1 MNIEQST
8 ISSIINSA
16 TKELIG
22 VKPNSP
28 RLDAELLLSHVLECH
43 RLDLILKGEQQVNGD
58 QLVDFIELLR
68 QRSLGCPVAY
78 LTGEKEFWSLNLKVS
93 KDTLIPRPDTET
105 LVETSVEE
113 ILKWEKT
120 NKGKT
125 CCIAELGTGTAAIP
139 LALCSELTN
148 LHITSVDYSEEI
160 LEIAK
165 RNIQSYKKLLT
176 PRNNILELKQSDL
189 FSEIDFPSKLDFVV
203 SNPPYIP
210 SKKIADLQTEVSQ
223 FEPRKALDGGKDG
236 LFFYRYLLDVANG
249 MLKRNGK
256 MILEIGFDQ
265 QHALTKLQKRF
276 PAWESSNFLPDLQGN
291 VRVWILGKKT
301 N

>member
-8 ISSIINSA
+8 ISSTINSA
-16 TKELIG
+16 TEQLIG
-22 VKPNSP
+22 IKPNTP
-28 RLDAELLLSHVLECH
+28 RLDAELLLSHVLKCQ

-58 QLVDFIELLR
+58 QLADFIELLR

-105 LVETSVEE
+105 LVETAVEE

-165 RNIQSYKKLLT
+165 RNIHSYKKLLS

-265 QHALTKLQKRF
+265 RSALKKIQGKFPSWKSSRF
-276 PAWESSNFLPDLQGN
+276 IPDLQRN
-291 VRVWILGKKT
+291 FRVWVLGKEA